1 MGIQFDPIKN
11 QANIKKHGISL
22 LEGDGV
28 PYDPFVLVVED
39 QFSEKEQRF
48 IGLGCNFLG
57 QLPVAVYTYRG
68 EGIRIISVRK
78 PTPKEVKFYEKRI

>member
-11 QANIKKHGISL
+11 LTNIKKHGISL

-28 PYDPFVLVVED
+28 PDDPFVLVVED
-39 QFSEKEQRF
+39 QFSEEEQRF

-57 QLPVAVYTYRG
+57 QLRVAVYTYRG
-68 EGIRIISVRK
+68 DDIRFISVRK